1 QIEVMVGRIDHDGAG
16 RIARRERHGPAQE
29 GRIDDAGRDRRN
41 GKPLA
46 AGRAISAPIR
56 VAIAAIGPVS
66 VARGGRLAV
75 GLLVAGLLVAGLLV
89 AWLLVARRTVLVLV
103 GWGGPP
109 GVAEEQEAV
118 LSRSAAGD
126 ERQADGQCATVPH
139 ECRSRSC
146 AARWLRL
153 PRCRPA
159 AA

>member
-1 QIEVMVGRIDHDGAG
+1 
-16 RIARRERHGPAQE
+16 
-29 GRIDDAGRDRRN
+29 
-41 GKPLA
+41 
-46 AGRAISAPIR
+46 
-56 VAIAAIGPVS
+56 
-66 VARGGRLAV
+66 
-75 GLLVAGLLVAGLLV
+75 VAGLLV

-159 AA
+159 AAWCCDRRLPPLRMREFDGNCVANLWRARKLPTCRPAMRGQILAPMVRASVVQFTKQPFSLGKRFFPA